1 MITTISKPQPGDY
14 PDYYGRY
21 IDLVENENLLEQMES
36 VTQQTFNF
44 FEKLEGKALH
54 SYADGK
60 WNIRQ
65 ILQHIVDTDAVFLY
79 RCLRFI
85 RKDPT
90 PLPGFD
96 QDLFA
101 LNDPQDSTY
110 RHLLTTFLR
119 VRQISILF
127 FGGFSEED
135 WKAFGTASNHKMSV
149 SALAYA
155 MTGHSLHHIN
165 VIKERYL

>member
-1 MITTISKPQPGDY
+1 MKNIPRPKEGDFPPY
-14 PDYYGRY
+14 FGHY
-21 IDLVENENLLEQMES
+21 INLVEGDDLLVQMES
-36 VTQQTFNF
+36 VTQLTFNF
-44 FEKLEGKALH
+44 FEKLEDQALH
-54 SYADGK
+54 SYEEGK

-90 PLPGFD
+90 PLAGFD

-101 LNDPQDSTY
+101 KNDPQESTY

-119 VRQISILF
+119 VRQISLLF

-135 WKAFGTASNHKMSV
+135 WKSFGTASDHKMTV
-149 SALAYA
+149 AALAYS

-165 VIKERYL
+165 IIKERYL